1 MNLTSENLN
10 GRVAVVTGANGG
22 LGQSIALHLAAM
34 GATVV
39 RTDLSESGMP
49 GNVPAT
55 GFFVACDITEETS
68 VKSAAQVVSEK
79 LGRCDILVNNAGI
92 LLPAVPLEEMPVET
106 WDRVFNVNTRG
117 TFLCAKHFGT
127 LMLEQQS
134 GSIVNFASIAAS
146 IPNQLSP
153 YGPSKAAVLAF
164 SRQLAVEW
172 GPRGIR
178 VNTVSPGLVRTPMS
192 ENYYQNE
199 RIHTARKSAV
209 ALRRIGN
216 PEDIAKVVGF
226 LSGDASSY
234 VSGQEI
240 VVDGGFLLTSLV
252 KLQNVS
258 GDKD

>member
-1 MNLTSENLN
+1 MNLSSESLM

-22 LGQSIALHLAAM
+22 LGQAIVLHLAAM

-39 RTDLSESGMP
+39 RTDLRESS
-49 GNVPAT
+49 VPASVPAS
-55 GFFVACDITEETS
+55 GFFVACDITQEAS
-68 VKSAAQVVSEK
+68 VKSAAQTVAEK

-92 LLPAVPLEEMPVET
+92 FLPAIPLEEMPVET
-106 WDRVFNVNTRG
+106 WDRVFGVNTRG
-117 TFLCAKHFGT
+117 TFLCVKHFGA
-127 LMLEQQS
+127 LMLKQQS

-153 YGPSKAAVLAF
+153 YGPSKAAVLAL

-172 GPRGIR
+172 GPHGIR
-178 VNTVSPGLVRTPMS
+178 VNTVSPGLVRTAMS

-209 ALRRIGN
+209 ALRRIGS
-216 PEDIAKVVGF
+216 PEDVANVVGF
-226 LSGDASSY
+226 LASDAAAY

-252 KLQNVS
+252 KLQDIPGVN
-258 GDKD
+258 D